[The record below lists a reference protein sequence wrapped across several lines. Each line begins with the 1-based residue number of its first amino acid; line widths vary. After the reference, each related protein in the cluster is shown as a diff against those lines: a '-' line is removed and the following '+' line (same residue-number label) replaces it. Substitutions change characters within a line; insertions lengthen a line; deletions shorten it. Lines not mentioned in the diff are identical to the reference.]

1 MTNADNTIGR
11 SRPFFVVG
19 SERSGT
25 TLLRLMLSHHPRI
38 ACAPEFEFLVD
49 FLPPGDGWPDMDDYV
64 DYLSTNRVFL
74 PHGLAVDST
83 KEYPDLAL
91 GFLRDYCAPSG
102 KALQGATCHHF
113 FDRLPRVFE
122 GARYVNLVRDGR
134 DVARS
139 CIGMGWASNVWFG
152 AQRWIDAMEAWEAL
166 KERVGADQL
175 FELRYEDLVT
185 DPVGELTKLAEFL
198 GETFEPAM
206 LEYVEGSTYGAP
218 DPSLIE
224 QWRRKLSPGELGLLE
239 TRIGGLLRKHGYDPS
254 GVEPTKVGAAELA
267 RLTKSN
273 RLGQFKHSRAKY
285 GLALIIKGRLA
296 RGLGLKG
303 LGRRVQLERNA
314 IDNEHIK

>member
-1 MTNADNTIGR
+1 MTIADNSSIR
-11 SRPFFVVG
+11 STPFFVVG

-49 FLPPGDGWPDMDDYV
+49 FLPPGDGWPQMDAYV

-74 PHGLAVDST
+74 PHDLAVDGSLDYR
-83 KEYPDLAL
+83 ELMA
-91 GFLRDYCAPSG
+91 GFLRDYCEPSG
-102 KALQGATCHHF
+102 KPLHGATCHHF

-122 GARYVNLVRDGR
+122 GARYVHLVRDGR

-152 AQRWIDAMEAWEAL
+152 AQRWIDALEAWGAL
-166 KERVGADQL
+166 KERVAAEQL
-175 FELRYEDLVT
+175 FELRYEELVA
-185 DPVGELTKLAEFL
+185 DPVGELTRLAEFL
-198 GETFEPAM
+198 GESFDPAM
-206 LEYVEGSTYGAP
+206 LDYVEGSTYGAP

-224 QWRRKLSPGELGLLE
+224 QWRRKLTPEELGLLE
-239 TRIGGLLRKHGYDPS
+239 ARIGSLLREHGYGPS
-254 GVEPTKVGAAELA
+254 GVEATKVGAVELA
-267 RLTKSN
+267 RLTRAN
-273 RLGQFKHSRAKY
+273 RLGQFKRNRAKY
-285 GLALIIKGRLA
+285 GLALILKGRLA

-314 IDNEHIK
+314 IDNEHIR